1 MAFDFKKE
9 YSEYYLPKGKPQ
21 IVMIPRM
28 NYVAVRG
35 VGDPNAVDGDYKRAI
50 SILYTVA
57 YTLRMSYRGGRQIEG
72 FFEYVV
78 PPLEGL
84 WWQDG
89 IEGIDISD
97 KESFNWISM
106 IRLPDFIRE
115 TDLEWAIRQVDEK
128 KGMDCSAAKFFSLDE
143 GLCVQMMH
151 IGSYDDESRTIDQM
165 HTYLS
170 ENGYI
175 TDFTS
180 ERRHHEIYLSDA
192 RKVAPERRRTVIRH
206 PILKKG
212 ELIS

>member
-192 RKVAPERRRTVIRH
+192 RKVAPERCRTVIRH

-212 ELIS
+212 ESIF